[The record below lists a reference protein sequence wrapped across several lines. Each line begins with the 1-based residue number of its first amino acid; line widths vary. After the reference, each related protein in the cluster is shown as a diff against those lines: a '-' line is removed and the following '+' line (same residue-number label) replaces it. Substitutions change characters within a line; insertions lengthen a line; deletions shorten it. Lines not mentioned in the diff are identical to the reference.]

1 MPEAVPVT
9 KKNDVQFQTYSNREY
24 INYVYSVKYED
35 CVHSLI
41 EAIADEK
48 MGELDRAPATFRKH
62 LAEIY
67 WLVIVPRKGNL
78 PSDSKLVKYQS
89 NLLDYSSLGLDEGA
103 NILAGVAAYLYDFG
117 TLRPES
123 RVPDPKHI
131 LLKKLEQR
139 RPHHGTL

>member
-1 MPEAVPVT
+1 MPEPTQTA

-35 CVHSLI
+35 CVHSLV
-41 EAIADEK
+41 EAITDEK

-62 LAEIY
+62 LSEIY
-67 WLVIVPRKGNL
+67 WLVIVPRKAAL
-78 PSDSKLVKYQS
+78 PADSKLVKYVD
-89 NLLDYSSLGLDEGA
+89 NLLDYSLLTLGEGS
-103 NILAGVAAYLYDFG
+103 NILAEIAAYLYEFG

-123 RVPDPKHI
+123 RVPDPKKAF
-131 LLKKLEQR
+131 LKRMEQR